1 MCVTGWRYTGGMKPL
16 TIRPLTDAERTEL
29 HLGLRSPEAFTPRR
43 CQYLLAGAEGRAAAA
58 IAATYGGS
66 QQNVR
71 NVFRAFADRG
81 TACLRPASSANKVP
95 RRGWP
100 RDRDDDLKA
109 LLHRPPRDFGR
120 PTGLWTLALLAS
132 VCHEKGWTERVL
144 SPETIRQVLVRLE
157 VGWKRAKHWITS
169 PDPDYAEK
177 KKRGT
182 G

>member
-1 MCVTGWRYTGGMKPL
+1 MKPL
-16 TIRPLTDAERTEL
+16 TIRPLTDAERDEL
-29 HLGLRSPEAFTPRR
+29 RAGLRSPEAFTLRR
-43 CQYLLAGAEGRAAAA
+43 CQYLLAGAEGRVAAA

-95 RRGWP
+95 RRAWP
-100 RDRDDDLKA
+100 RDRDGDLTA

-132 VCHEKGWTERVL
+132 VCHEQGWTGRAL
-144 SPETIRQVLVRLE
+144 SGEAIRQALARLG
-157 VGWKRAKHWITS
+157 VSWRRAKHWLAS
-169 PDPDYAEK
+169 PDPEYAAK
-177 KKRGT
+177 KKPAT
-182 G
+182 P